1 MNMSRHQLKSAS
13 WGQSIDMETSHSKS
27 SDTQSERS
35 KRLARDL
42 EEFVDRGMKGILATE
57 KGEEGAPSI
66 EAATELQ
73 IQIARMFRQVG
84 NGAMFEKYILYEAFQ
99 GTSNKLGSTTFSV

>member
-1 MNMSRHQLKSAS
+1 MNMNRHQLKSAP
-13 WGQSIDMETSHSKS
+13 WGQSIDMETSNSKS

-42 EEFVDRGMKGILATE
+42 EEFVERGMKGILATE

-84 NGAMFEKYILYEAFQ
+84 NGAMFETCIL
-99 GTSNKLGSTTFSV
+99 L